1 MADSLTTDG
10 QKADTPKK
18 DEALLLE
25 IRERFDVAQNFWD
38 DIRKEGATDM
48 RYVAGDPWSDADR
61 KERKAAGRP
70 CLSLDELGQ
79 YFNQV
84 INDVRANPR
93 GMKFAPTGNG
103 ANDKGALFYQDKA
116 REIEYRSHAQVAYTT
131 AFENAVQRSYGWCQI
146 ITKMRPKSFD
156 QEIFIK
162 DLPNPDLILPDPD
175 ATEPD
180 SSDMKYLFKY
190 ETWKQNEFRRA
201 YPDAAILNFGDY
213 KSTAPTWIKDQ
224 EVILAE
230 YWRVEQK
237 KKRLLRIAS
246 PDGRGYADFYEDELG
261 KMPPKGLVIA
271 EREEDVPSVMQYLTN
286 GVEILKR
293 TPWAGKYIPFAS
305 CFGKR
310 IYVDDGSGPRLKIL
324 SMTRL
329 ARDPYMLYCY
339 YRTAQAELVGMTPKT
354 PFVGYV
360 GQFRTRTED
369 WQKIHHQPLAFIEAD
384 PVTEGTGGNILPLP
398 QRQPYEPPIERLEL
412 GAEGARRA
420 IQAAMGQSPLPSAA
434 QRRNEKSGVALKEI
448 DRAAAKGSYHFI
460 DHYDDM
466 IRHVGVM
473 IEDLIPKIYD
483 SKREVGIRKPDDK
496 AAIVPINDPKNPE
509 AISTAGDYLVT
520 VSTGPAVDSEREAG
534 SEFADLLV
542 QNIQTVAQVSGP
554 PTAAAIMAKAV
565 RLKNLGAIGDQLAD
579 LIEPPTLKN
588 EDGSE
593 PDAAQLQKIL
603 QQAQG
608 QMQQMSQALQQM
620 QQDIATDKV
629 KAERD
634 VALNAQKQ
642 QSEDQRKAAELQLE
656 QQKTLA
662 ELASKE
668 RLENRKL
675 EVQLEIEMAKLGSA
689 QMMKR
694 GEIEAEQLHQHG
706 ERLLRQQELGAETAQ
721 ANMDRQNERDVKTAE
736 LGLKAREGD
745 EGRKLQRE
753 ESAQSRAFEADQAER
768 ARAAEADRANLGDEA

>member
-10 QKADTPKK
+10 KRPDTSKA
-18 DEALLLE
+18 DEALLQE
-25 IRERFDVAQNFWD
+25 IRERFDVAQNFWK
-38 DIRKEGATDM
+38 DIRAEGATDM
-48 RYVAGDPWSDADR
+48 RYVAGDPWDSKDR
-61 KERKAAGRP
+61 TAREQAGRP

-131 AFENAVQRSYGWCQI
+131 AFENAVQRSYGWCQLV
-146 ITKMRPKSFD
+146 TKMRPKSFD

-162 DLPNPDLILPDPD
+162 DVPNPDLILPDPD

-190 ETWKQNEFRRA
+190 ETWKINEFKRTYKNAAIVNFGEYR
-201 YPDAAILNFGDY
+201 DAAP
-213 KSTAPTWIKDQ
+213 AWIKDQ
-224 EVILAE
+224 EIILAE
-230 YWRVEQK
+230 YWRVEPK
-237 KKRLLRIAS
+237 KKRLLRIQS
-246 PDGRGYADFYEDELG
+246 PDRTSFADFYEDEL
-261 KMPPKGLVIA
+261 KAMPPGGIVIA
-271 EREEDVPSVMQYLTN
+271 EREEDVPSVVQYLTN
-286 GVEILKR
+286 GVEILKK

-310 IYVDDGSGPRLKIL
+310 IYVDEGSGPKLKIL

-369 WQKIHHQPLAFIEAD
+369 WQKVHHQPIAFIEAD
-384 PVTEGTGGNILPLP
+384 PVTDGTGGQILPLP
-398 QRQPYEPPIERLEL
+398 QRQPYDPPIERLEL

-473 IEDLIPKIYD
+473 IEDLLPKIHD
-483 SKREVGIRKPDDK
+483 NAQNVGIRKPDDK
-496 AAIVPINDPKNPE
+496 AEIVRINDPQDPE
-509 AISTAGDYLVT
+509 AISTQGDYQVT

-534 SEFADLLV
+534 SEFADLMV
-542 QNIQTVAQVSGP
+542 QNIGTIAQVAGP
-554 PTAAAIMAKAV
+554 PSAAAIMAKAV
-565 RLKNLGAIGDQLAD
+565 RLKNLGAIGDQLAE

-588 EDGSE
+588 PDGSK
-593 PDAAQLQKIL
+593 PDAAQLEKLL

-608 QMQQMSQALQQM
+608 QMQQMQQALQQ
-620 QQDIATDKV
+620 QQQVIATDQV

-642 QSEDQRKAAELQLE
+642 QSEDQREQARLQAE
-656 QQKTLA
+656 QQVKIA

-694 GEIEAEQLHQHG
+694 GELEAEQLHQHG
-706 ERLLRQQELGAETAQ
+706 EHLMRQQELGAAQ
-721 ANMDRQNERDVKTAE
+721 AQSDMDRQNERDVKTAE

-753 ESAQSRAFEADQAER
+753 EGAESRAFEADQAER
-768 ARAAEADRANLGDEA
+768 ARQQERERPEA